1 MSPQNPAPVALAA
14 EAGRRLNALRAQ
26 RPLVQAIT
34 NYVSMDVA
42 ANALL
47 AIGASPAMIHA
58 PEEAE
63 DFGAIANALVVNI
76 GTLSTDWVV
85 GMEAAAKVA
94 AKNGRPWAL
103 DPVGVGAT
111 RFRDETTRRLLALKP
126 TIVRGNAS
134 EIMACARIVGLH
146 EEAAAPKGVDSA
158 HGTEAARASAVAL
171 ARRQNCVVAA
181 TGAVDLVT
189 DGERVVEIANGSP
202 LMAKVTA
209 LGCALSAIVAA
220 FAAGAPDAFLATV
233 AAIGVYGVER
243 VDKGDA
249 ETSGADR
256 DAHAGALIWPST
268 PPACGCAW
276 SPTAAWRGGATSST
290 SRWRPCAAARRWCSS
305 GRRTRPPAPSSS
317 RRGR

>member
-1 MSPQNPAPVALAA
+1 MSAQNPTPVALAG
-14 EAGRRLNALRAQ
+14 EAARLLSRLRAE

-47 AIGASPAMIHA
+47 AIGASPAMVHA

-76 GTLSTDWVV
+76 GTLSADWVV
-85 GMEAAAKVA
+85 GMAAAAEVA
-94 AKNGRPWAL
+94 ARRGRPWVL

-111 RFRDETTRRLLALKP
+111 RFRDDTTRRLLSLKP

-134 EIMACARIVGLH
+134 EIMASARVVGLH

-158 HGTEAARASAVAL
+158 HGTEAARASAIAL
-171 ARRQNCVVAA
+171 ARHQACVVAA

-202 LMAKVTA
+202 LMLKVTA

-220 FAAGAPDAFLATV
+220 FAAVAPDAFLATA
-233 AAIGVYGVER
+233 AAIGVYGVAGEMAAEAASRPGRFR
-243 VDKGDA
+243 VAFIDA
-249 ETSGADR
+249 LDAVSPADV
-256 DAHAGALIWPST
+256 
-268 PPACGCAW
+268 
-276 SPTAAWRGGATSST
+276 AT
-290 SRWRPCAAARRWCSS
+290 RMRAR
-305 GRRTRPPAPSSS
+305 
-317 RRGR
+317 

>member
-1 MSPQNPAPVALAA
+1 MSPQNPAAIQVAGQ
-14 EAGRRLNALRAQ
+14 AGRLLMKLRAE

-47 AIGASPAMIHA
+47 AIGASPAMVHA
-58 PEEAE
+58 PEEVE
-63 DFGAIANALVVNI
+63 DFVAIANALVVNI

-85 GMEAAAKVA
+85 GMEKAAKA
-94 AKNGRPWAL
+94 AGGLGKPWVL

-111 RFRDETTRRLLALKP
+111 RFRDETTRRLLALRP

-134 EIMACARIVGLH
+134 EIMASARAAGLS
-146 EEAAAPKGVDSA
+146 EEAVKPKGVDSA
-158 HGTEAARASAVAL
+158 HGTEAARAPAIAL
-171 ARRQNCVVAA
+171 ARHQNCVVAA
-181 TGAVDLVT
+181 TGPVDLVT

-233 AAIGVYGVER
+233 AAIGVYGVAGE
-243 VDKGDA
+243 KAA
-249 ETSGADR
+249 ETAIRPGSFRVAFI
-256 DAHAGALIWPST
+256 DALDAV
-268 PPACGCAW
+268 
-276 SPTAAWRGGATSST
+276 TAAEVAT
-290 SRWRPCAAARRWCSS
+290 RMRAR
-305 GRRTRPPAPSSS
+305 
-317 RRGR
+317 